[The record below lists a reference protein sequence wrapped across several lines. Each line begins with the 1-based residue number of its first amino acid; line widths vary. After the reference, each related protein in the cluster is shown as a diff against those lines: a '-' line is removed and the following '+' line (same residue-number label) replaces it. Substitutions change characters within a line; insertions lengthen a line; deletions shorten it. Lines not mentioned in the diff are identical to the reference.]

1 MEQGELPQYRCVR
14 TVLSLPEGERV
25 STYGV
30 EMTLRDQ
37 TERFC
42 DVSVDVDEV
51 RRLVDLLRDE
61 RVEVCHFRDV
71 VSDYIASLVT
81 P

>member
-1 MEQGELPQYRCVR
+1 MEQEELPQYRCVC

-30 EMTLRDQ
+30 EMMLRDR
-37 TERFC
+37 TERFF
-42 DVSVDVDEV
+42 DVSVDADKV

-61 RVEVCHFRDV
+61 RVEACHFRDV
-71 VSDYIASLVT
+71 VSDYVAFLAT